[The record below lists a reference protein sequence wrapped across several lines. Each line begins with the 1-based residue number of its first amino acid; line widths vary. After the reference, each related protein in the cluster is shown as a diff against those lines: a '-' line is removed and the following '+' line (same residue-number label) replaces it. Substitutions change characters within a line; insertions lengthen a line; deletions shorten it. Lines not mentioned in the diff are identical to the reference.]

1 MPRRRQHRPLN
12 HQNLNGF
19 VREESLGKPVSGTVG
34 TGGIVRIIGFVSVAA
49 ATIFLAGCGYT
60 PEQRATSG
68 AALGGATGA
77 AIGAAAG
84 GGPGAAL
91 AGGILGAATGA
102 VVGANTAPPP
112 PPPPPP
118 GYYPPPPPGPPRC
131 ARMGYDPYG
140 NPVCLNYYGY

>member
-1 MPRRRQHRPLN
+1 MAKLI
-12 HQNLNGF
+12 
-19 VREESLGKPVSGTVG
+19 
-34 TGGIVRIIGFVSVAA
+34 GGAFALALAVL
-49 ATIFLAGCGYT
+49 LAGCGYT

-112 PPPPPP
+112 PPPPPGYAQ
-118 GYYPPPPPGPPRC
+118 GYYPPPPTC
-131 ARMGYDPYG
+131 ARMGYDANG
-140 NPVCLNYYGY
+140 NPVCVA